1 MGFSMVMSDLEK
13 LRRLSEYADQISS
26 ISLDGDDARNRIGQL
41 ITRAEDDIRTKS
53 LEIEVRQSQIS
64 LLKHIASVLP
74 QQGIN
79 GNGHITQPT
88 AARPAAQAVPLKAS
102 MAEH

>member
-1 MGFSMVMSDLEK
+1 MVMTDLEK

-26 ISLDGDDARNRIGQL
+26 ISFDGDDARNRIGQL
-41 ITRAEDDIRTKS
+41 IARAEDEIRTKS

-74 QQGIN
+74 QQGMN
-79 GNGHITQPT
+79 GTPHIAQPGT
-88 AARPAAQAVPLKAS
+88 ARPASQPVPLKAGAS
-102 MAEH
+102 EH